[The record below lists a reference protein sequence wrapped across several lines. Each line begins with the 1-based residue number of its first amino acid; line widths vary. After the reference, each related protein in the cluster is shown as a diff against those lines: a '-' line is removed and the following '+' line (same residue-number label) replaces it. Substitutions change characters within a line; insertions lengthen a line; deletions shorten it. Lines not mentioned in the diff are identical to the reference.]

1 MKAEFI
7 KDLFAKFE
15 EVASVVD
22 GVECWS
28 ARDIYPLF
36 GYTQWRGFQEAI
48 NRAKESCKNASCDVL
63 SNFADIRKIVKTGV
77 SEKKIDDI
85 LLTRYACY
93 LVAQNGDPRKP
104 EIAFAQTYFAGRLD
118 L

>member
-48 NRAKESCKNASCDVL
+48 NRAKESCKMPPAMFCP
-63 SNFADIRKIVKTGV
+63 
-77 SEKKIDDI
+77 I
-85 LLTRYACY
+85 LRTSAKL
-93 LVAQNGDPRKP
+93 
-104 EIAFAQTYFAGRLD
+104 
-118 L
+118 